1 MPITE
6 KNLPFELTVS
16 CLLMAD
22 ARACRSRS
30 SCPEQLKPFVPL
42 DRPISEETGVD
53 ARRSGPP
60 AEREAAEQQLSF
72 PVGGIRPTKFR
83 IQLTGGAVELPPS
96 KAGLFQKD
104 TEVDIVV
111 AGITLSGWVKTDKNT
126 TEKKGGVAVREAVIV
141 LEGGDD

>member
-1 MPITE
+1 MAVTE
-6 KNLPFELTVS
+6 AP
-16 CLLMAD
+16 
-22 ARACRSRS
+22 
-30 SCPEQLKPFVPL
+30 P
-42 DRPISEETGVD
+42 
-53 ARRSGPP
+53 PP
-60 AEREAAEQQLSF
+60 ALAPGEMTEDDEKAHLEMEEREREAAEQQLSF